1 LKFAQIYSATSKLV
15 ISAATSP
22 TVRAVRHPG
31 YRKVAGVFLFLA
43 LAGCEG
49 IEADQHRACSEY
61 TERVKGI
68 ERCLEAGGCVMTVE
82 GKLALEEQRHWRE
95 HFCT

>member
-1 LKFAQIYSATSKLV
+1 VETRIE
-15 ISAATSP
+15 AAMITQRRDFLP
-22 TVRAVRHPG
+22 TVPAVRHPG
-31 YRKVAGVFLFLA
+31 YRKVAGVFLLLA

-49 IEADQHRACSEY
+49 IEADQACSEY
-61 TERVKGI
+61 TERVKDI

-82 GKLALEEQRHWRE
+82 GHLALEDQRHWRE